1 MLIEKKIIN
10 SSKNIQ
16 QHLRILDKTHIDL
29 VEEYNDLKKC
39 DQELMVELTELQDPV
54 QNYMERADSAKPL
67 SQKLNSMEEQSMFE

>member
-16 QHLRILDKTHIDL
+16 QHLGILDKTHIEL
-29 VEEYNDLKKC
+29 VDEYNDLKKC

-54 QNYMERADSAKPL
+54 QHYMERADSAKPL
-67 SQKLNSMEEQSMFE
+67 SQKLNFMEEQSMFE